1 MIKLKKKFYKVKN
14 IKNFSPIKNTLNK
27 LNPSKVEKDDD
38 RIPEEDDDEGKDLDQ
53 QEEQNKDNSIEI
65 KEDLLFL
72 NDLPNAFQ
80 VQSKRKM
87 PRYGLTND
95 MKQKNKNEG
104 KSAKQ
109 PNFLD
114 NRKKEIQEDESRN
127 KSLIKLQPVTAFI
140 DQYDQKIK
148 QVELPYSS
156 IEVLFLF
163 CPFPLKRHIF

>member
-1 MIKLKKKFYKVKN
+1 MDSLNKVKN

-27 LNPSKVEKDDD
+27 LNIGKAEKDDD
-38 RIPEEDDDEGKDLDQ
+38 QIPEEDEDEGKDLEQ

-72 NDLPNAFQ
+72 NDLPNSFQ

-95 MKQKNKNEG
+95 MKQKTKNEG
-104 KSAKQ
+104 KSSKQ

-114 NRKKEIQEDESRN
+114 NRKKEIQEDESKN
-127 KSLIKLQPVTAFI
+127 KSLIKLQPVTAFT
-140 DQYDQKIK
+140 DEYGQKIK
-148 QVELPYSS
+148 SVELPYSS
-156 IEVLFLF
+156 IEVSLF
-163 CPFPLKRHIF
+163 I

>member
-1 MIKLKKKFYKVKN
+1 MGLDSLNKVKN

-38 RIPEEDDDEGKDLDQ
+38 QIPEEDEEGKDFEQ

-65 KEDLLFL
+65 KEDILFL
-72 NDLPNAFQ
+72 NDLPNSFQ

-87 PRYGLTND
+87 PRYGLSND

-114 NRKKEIQEDESRN
+114 NRRKEIQEDESKN
-127 KSLIKLQPVTAFI
+127 KSLIKLQPVTAFT

-148 QVELPYSS
+148 PVELPYSS
-156 IEVLFLF
+156 IEVFYLFSIKNLEF
-163 CPFPLKRHIF
+163 FEFIR